1 METGVLSKGTLF
13 PAKLVKE
20 VLNKV
25 QGKSSLT
32 KLSKQMPISFNG
44 NEIFVFDMPNEIDVV
59 AENGKKSHGGIIVE
73 PKKVAPIKIEYGA
86 RISDEF
92 MYASEE
98 EKIEMLQSFVDGF
111 ANKMSK
117 GLDIMAMHGIN
128 PRTGEASA
136 VIGTNNF
143 KDTIKNK
150 VKFDA
155 ANPDTNIED
164 AVTTILANE
173 GEVNGLALSPEFAT
187 TLAKY
192 KVNGVKVFPEF
203 AWGGNPESV
212 NGLNVDVNSTLAFK
226 NSTNKAIVGD
236 FENSFRWGIA
246 KEVPMEIIE
255 YGDPDG
261 SGKDLKAY
269 NQIYV
274 RCEAYL
280 GWTIMNEQSFA
291 LIEAATATV

>member
-111 ANKMSK
+111 AKKMSK

-187 TLAKY
+187 ALAKY

>member
-111 ANKMSK
+111 AKKMSK

-187 TLAKY
+187 ALAKY

-291 LIEAATATV
+291 LIEADTSKL